1 MEQKELAMTFFA
13 RNPALYVHMSELLRL
28 DRGELLAC
36 RENGVLMARGSLC
49 LMGAASAADVAE
61 LLSGIPDTMEE
72 LVVCGR
78 AAADAAREWLDLEE
92 TCECWQAVYLRQEKL
107 PVCGDIRQLDG
118 RYFHAVL
125 EGYSLFQD
133 ETYIASRLEAGVMY
147 GIFVEDELAG
157 FIGEHDEGSMGM
169 LEVFPAYRRQGLGLA
184 LESFQINRILEEGR
198 MPYDQV
204 ILGNEKS
211 LSLQKKLGM
220 TITKDTV
227 TWLKRK

>member
-1 MEQKELAMTFFA
+1 MNQNELAMAFFA
-13 RNPALYVHMSELLRL
+13 RNPALFVPMWELLRL
-28 DRGELLAC
+28 NRGELLAC
-36 RENGVLMARGSLC
+36 REDGVLMARNALC
-49 LMGAASAADVAE
+49 LLGAASAAAAGE
-61 LLSGIPDTMEE
+61 LLRAMPDAMEE
-72 LVVCGR
+72 LMVCGR
-78 AAADAAREWLDLEE
+78 AAADAARERFDLEE

-133 ETYIASRLEAGVMY
+133 EAYIADRLKAGVMY
-147 GIFVEDELAG
+147 GIFVEGNLAG

-169 LEVFPAYRRQGLGLA
+169 LEVFPAYRRRGLGLA

-198 MPYDQV
+198 IPYDQV
-204 ILGNEKS
+204 IVGNEKS

>member
-1 MEQKELAMTFFA
+1 
-13 RNPALYVHMSELLRL
+13 
-28 DRGELLAC
+28 
-36 RENGVLMARGSLC
+36 
-49 LMGAASAADVAE
+49 
-61 LLSGIPDTMEE
+61 
-72 LVVCGR
+72 
-78 AAADAAREWLDLEE
+78 
-92 TCECWQAVYLRQEKL
+92 
-107 PVCGDIRQLDG
+107 
-118 RYFHAVL
+118 
-125 EGYSLFQD
+125 
-133 ETYIASRLEAGVMY
+133 MY